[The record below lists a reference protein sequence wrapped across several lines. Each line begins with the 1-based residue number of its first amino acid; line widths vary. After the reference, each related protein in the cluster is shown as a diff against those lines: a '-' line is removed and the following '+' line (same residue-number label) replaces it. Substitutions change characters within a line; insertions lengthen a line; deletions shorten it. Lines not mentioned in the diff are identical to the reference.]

1 MTGQRGPIGK
11 LKLMNASDSA
21 QTPQPVV
28 SMAERTPAKRPTKPS
43 HMPAAASRM
52 WDQIVDELEAA
63 GLIAA
68 FDAPTLDLALRHYA
82 LAVKASN
89 SVMRSAVVREDKKN
103 QRSMK
108 HPAATVFMQ
117 HSQAFLE
124 YSKVLGLNFSAR
136 ARLPIAEMGADDDS
150 PFGGPGS

>member
-11 LKLMNASDSA
+11 LKLMNADDGA
-21 QTPQPVV
+21 LPTRAAPTV
-28 SMAERTPAKRPTKPS
+28 AEKTVAKRPTKPS

-52 WDQIVDELEAA
+52 WDQIVDELEEA

-89 SVMRSAVVREDKKN
+89 SVMRSSVVREDKKN
-103 QRSMK
+103 QRTMK
-108 HPAATVFMQ
+108 HPAATVFAQ
-117 HSQAFLE
+117 HSAAFQE
-124 YSKVLGLNFSAR
+124 YSKLLGLNFSAR
-136 ARLPIAEMGADDDS
+136 ARLPIAEMGSDSDS
-150 PFGGPGS
+150 PFAGA